1 MKTPVVLAVVMA
13 GSVVFACSHPQKRTD
28 WRTPPQTCA
37 SDDDCHG
44 GKCAMPLGA
53 SQGTCSGGSSLP
65 PLPPGQSDGGTHPPG
80 PAPTIQ
86 PSSSDIQI

>member
-1 MKTPVVLAVVMA
+1 MKRLVLLALLVL
-13 GSVVFACSHPQKRTD
+13 VFGCGHPQKRTD

-37 SDDDCHG
+37 SDDECQG

-53 SQGTCSGGSSLP
+53 SQGTCSGGSLP
-65 PLPPGQSDGGTHPPG
+65 PLPPAQSDGGTRPPG